1 MLPLPKHGL
10 YAITAQRHPDLPSL
24 AADIRAATAGGAAVI
39 QFRDKSKDAA
49 WRLEAARTAL
59 KLCRAAGVPLIV
71 NDDLD
76 LARAVGADGVHL
88 GRDDGDINSMRAAVG
103 PGLLLGVSCYNQ
115 FDRAAAA
122 VAAGADY
129 LAFGSMYP
137 SGTKP
142 GAVHCRP
149 EVLGQARKLGRPVVA
164 IGGITPENGGPLI
177 EAGADFLAVIEAVFG
192 APDVRQ
198 AAERFAALWKSP

>member
-10 YAITAQRHPDLPSL
+10 YAITVQRYPDLQAL
-24 AADIRAATAGGAAVI
+24 AADIQAATAGGAAVI
-39 QFRDKSKDAA
+39 QFRDKSTDAA
-49 WRLEAARTAL
+49 WRLKAARTAL
-59 KLCRAAGVPLIV
+59 GLCRTAGVPLII

-88 GRDDGDINSMRAAVG
+88 GRDDGDFKAMRAAAG

-115 FDRAAAA
+115 LERAAAA

-142 GAVHCRP
+142 GAVHCGL
-149 EVLGQARKLGRPVVA
+149 EVLGEARHLGRPVVA

-198 AAERFAALWKSP
+198 AAERFAALW

>member
-1 MLPLPKHGL
+1 MLPLPNHGL
-10 YAITAQRHPDLPSL
+10 YAITAQRYPDLQAL
-24 AADIRAATAGGAAVI
+24 AADIEAAAAGGAAVI
-39 QFRDKSKDAA
+39 QFRDKSADSA

-59 KLCRAAGVPLIV
+59 GLCRTAGVPLII

-88 GRDDGDINSMRAAVG
+88 GRDDGDFKAMRAAAG

-115 FDRAAAA
+115 LERAEAA

-142 GAVHCRP
+142 GAVQCEP
-149 EVLGQARKLGRPVVA
+149 EVLGRARKLGKPVVA

-192 APDVRQ
+192 APVVRQ

>member
-1 MLPLPKHGL
+1 MLPLPKFGL
-10 YAITAQRHPDLPSL
+10 YAITAQRYPELQFL
-24 AADIRAATAGGAAVI
+24 AADIQAAVAGGAAVI
-39 QFRDKSKDAA
+39 QLRDKSADAA
-49 WRLEAARTAL
+49 WRLEAARAAL
-59 KLCRAAGVPLIV
+59 SRCRAAGVPLII

-88 GRDDGDINSMRAAVG
+88 GRDDGDLKAMREAAG
-103 PGLLLGVSCYNQ
+103 PDLLLGVSCYNQ
-115 FDRAAAA
+115 LERAEAA
-122 VAAGADY
+122 VTAGADY

-137 SGTKP
+137 SVTKP
-142 GAVHCRP
+142 GAVHCGP
-149 EVLGQARKLGRPVVA
+149 EVLGKARKLGKPVVA

-198 AAERFAALWKSP
+198 AAEGFAALWKSP

>member
-1 MLPLPKHGL
+1 
-10 YAITAQRHPDLPSL
+10 
-24 AADIRAATAGGAAVI
+24 
-39 QFRDKSKDAA
+39 
-49 WRLEAARTAL
+49 
-59 KLCRAAGVPLIV
+59 
-71 NDDLD
+71 
-76 LARAVGADGVHL
+76 VGADGLHL
-88 GRDDGDINSMRAAVG
+88 GRADGDIKAMRAAAG

-115 FDRAAAA
+115 LERAAAA

-142 GAVHCRP
+142 GAVHCGA
-149 EVLGQARKLGRPVVA
+149 EVLSQARNMGRPVVA

-198 AAERFAALWKSP
+198 AAERFAALW